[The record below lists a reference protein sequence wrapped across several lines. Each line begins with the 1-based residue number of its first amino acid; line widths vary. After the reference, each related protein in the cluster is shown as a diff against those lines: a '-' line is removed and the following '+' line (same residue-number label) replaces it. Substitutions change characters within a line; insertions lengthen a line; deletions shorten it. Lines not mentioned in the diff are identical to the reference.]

1 MHKRYEFHFLGSQN
15 TFNNVVIVIIVIV
28 RKVSQLFVYCLE
40 TLVSKLVFKI
50 DSQSFYSIAH

>member
-1 MHKRYEFHFLGSQN
+1 MHQRYEFHFLGSQN
-15 TFNNVVIVIIVIV
+15 TFNNVVIVIVVIV